1 MAAWSS
7 AMAGNALPISDTP
20 APTPWPRL
28 HGIQCRFL
36 EGLTRDEI
44 HDILADAGER
54 KFTTNTV
61 IVNHEE
67 PATHLFLLTK
77 GSGRHFYIT
86 ESGQKVLLR
95 WLLPGDITGGRAL
108 LREPASYLVSTEVMK
123 NSTVLLWPRQSIQ
136 EYVRRY
142 PKLSENALSLASD
155 YMTWFLASHLALI
168 SKSAQER
175 VAQVLLCLTEGIGHK
190 TLFGTE
196 VEITNEELANASNVT
211 LFTACRI
218 LSGWQRIGA
227 ISKRRGKVVVR
238 SPERIMSSVTPL
250 ATLK

>member
-1 MAAWSS
+1 
-7 AMAGNALPISDTP
+7 MAGSTLSISHKSE
-20 APTPWPRL
+20 PTPWPRL
-28 HGIQCRFL
+28 HGIQCRLL

-44 HDILADAGER
+44 HDILTDAEER
-54 KFTTNTV
+54 KFTANTI

-67 PATHLFLLTK
+67 PAARLFLLTK

-86 ESGQKVLLR
+86 ENGQKVLLR

-108 LREPASYLVSTEVMK
+108 LREPACYLLSTEVIK
-123 NSTVLLWPRQSIQ
+123 NSTVLVWPRESIQ
-136 EYVRRY
+136 GYLRRY
-142 PKLSENALSLASD
+142 PKLHENALALASE
-155 YMTWFLASHLALI
+155 YMAWFLASHLALV

-175 VAQVLLCLTEGIGHK
+175 LAQVLLCLTEGIGHK

-218 LSGWQRIGA
+218 LSGWQRTGA
-227 ISKRRGKVVVR
+227 ILKRRGKVVVR
-238 SPERIMSSVTPL
+238 SPERILRNVSPL
-250 ATLK
+250 IDAK

>member
-1 MAAWSS
+1 
-7 AMAGNALPISDTP
+7 MAGNALPISDGP

-44 HDILADAGER
+44 HAILADADER
-54 KFTTNTV
+54 KFTANTV

-67 PATHLFLLTK
+67 PATHVFLLTK

-108 LREPASYLVSTEVMK
+108 LQEPASYLVSTEVVR
-123 NSTVLLWPRQSIQ
+123 NSTVLIWSRESAQVYMRRHPR
-136 EYVRRY
+136 
-142 PKLSENALSLASD
+142 LSANALSLASE
-155 YMTWFLASHLALI
+155 YMAWFVASHLALV

-175 VAQVLLCLTEGIGHK
+175 VAQVLLCLTQGIGHK

-218 LSGWQRIGA
+218 LSGWQRNGA

-238 SPERIMSSVTPL
+238 SPERIMGSVTPL
-250 ATLK
+250 AMAK

>member
-1 MAAWSS
+1 
-7 AMAGNALPISDTP
+7 MAGNALTTNSDRHE
-20 APTPWPRL
+20 PTPWPRL

-44 HDILADAGER
+44 HAILADASER
-54 KFTTNTV
+54 KYTANTV

-67 PATHLFLLTK
+67 PATHIFLLTK
-77 GSGRHFYIT
+77 GSGRHFFIT
-86 ESGQKVLLR
+86 ENGQKVLLR

-108 LREPASYLVSTEVMK
+108 LREPSSYLLGTEVLK
-123 NSTVLLWPRQSIQ
+123 NSTVLVWPRDLIQ
-136 EYVRRY
+136 EYVQRY
-142 PKLSENALSLASD
+142 PKLNENALSLASD

-168 SKSAQER
+168 SKNAQER
-175 VAQVLLCLTEGIGHK
+175 VAQVLLSLTAGIGHK

-196 VEITNEELANASNVT
+196 IEITNEELANASNVT

-218 LSGWQRIGA
+218 LSGWQRTGA

-238 SPERIMSSVTPL
+238 SPERIMNSVSPV
-250 ATLK
+250 ADMK

>member
-1 MAAWSS
+1 
-7 AMAGNALPISDTP
+7 MAGNALI
-20 APTPWPRL
+20 APDRHDPPPWPRL

-36 EGLTRDEI
+36 QGLTRDEI
-44 HDILADAGER
+44 HDILAAASER
-54 KFTTNTV
+54 RYTTNTV

-67 PATHLFLLTK
+67 PATHVFLLTR
-77 GSGRHFYIT
+77 GSGRHFFIT
-86 ESGQKVLLR
+86 ENGQKVLLR

-108 LREPASYLVSTEVMK
+108 LREPASYLVSTEVVK
-123 NSTVLLWPRQSIQ
+123 NSIVLVWSRESIR
-136 EYVRRY
+136 EYMRRY
-142 PKLSENALSLASD
+142 PKLNENTLSLASD
-155 YMTWFLASHLALI
+155 YMAWFLASHLALI

-175 VAQVLLCLTEGIGHK
+175 VAQVLLSLTEGVGHK

-238 SPERIMSSVTPL
+238 SPERIIGSVTPL
-250 ATLK
+250 ANLE

>member
-1 MAAWSS
+1 
-7 AMAGNALPISDTP
+7 MAGNALPTP
-20 APTPWPRL
+20 DRDDPTPWPRL

-44 HDILADAGER
+44 HDILANVGER
-54 KFTTNTV
+54 KYTANTV

-67 PATHLFLLTK
+67 PATHIFLLTR
-77 GSGRHFYIT
+77 GSGRHFFIT
-86 ESGQKVLLR
+86 ENGQKVVLR

-108 LREPASYLVSTEVMK
+108 LRGQACYLLSTEIVK
-123 NSTVLLWPRQSIQ
+123 NSTVLVWSRESIQ
-136 EYVRRY
+136 EYMRRY

-155 YMTWFLASHLALI
+155 YMAWFLASHLALI

-175 VAQVLLCLTEGIGHK
+175 VAQVLLSLTEGVGHK

-238 SPERIMSSVTPL
+238 SPERIMGSVSLVTDV
-250 ATLK
+250 K

>member
-1 MAAWSS
+1 
-7 AMAGNALPISDTP
+7 MAGSTLPISDRP
-20 APTPWPRL
+20 DPTPWPRL

-36 EGLTRDEI
+36 EGLTRDEL
-44 HDILADAGER
+44 HDILTGADER
-54 KFTTNTV
+54 KFTAHTV

-67 PATHLFLLTK
+67 PAAHLFLLTK

-95 WLLPGDITGGRAL
+95 WLLPGDITGGRVL
-108 LREPASYLVSTEVMK
+108 LREPASYLVSTEVVK
-123 NSTVLLWPRQSIQ
+123 NSTVLVWSRESIQ

-142 PKLSENALSLASD
+142 PRLSANVLTLASE
-155 YMTWFLASHLALI
+155 YMAWFLASHLALVTN
-168 SKSAQER
+168 SAQER
-175 VAQVLLCLTEGIGHK
+175 LAHVLLCLTEGIGHK

-196 VEITNEELANASNVT
+196 IEITNEELANASNVT

-238 SPERIMSSVTPL
+238 SPERILSNVSRLVDV
-250 ATLK
+250 K

>member
-1 MAAWSS
+1 
-7 AMAGNALPISDTP
+7 MAGNALPISDTP
-20 APTPWPRL
+20 AATPWPRL

-44 HDILADAGER
+44 HEILTAAGER
-54 KFTTNTV
+54 KFATNTV
-61 IVNHEE
+61 IVNHDD

-95 WLLPGDITGGRAL
+95 WLLPGDITGGRSL
-108 LREPASYLVSTEVMK
+108 LREPESYLVSTEVVK
-123 NSTVLLWPRQSIQ
+123 NSTVLVWPRHSIQ
-136 EYVRRY
+136 EYMQRY
-142 PKLSENALSLASD
+142 PRLSFNALSLASD
-155 YMTWFLASHLALI
+155 YMAWFLASHLALI

-175 VAQVLLCLTEGIGHK
+175 VAQVLLCLTRGIGHK

-218 LSGWQRIGA
+218 LSGWQRNGA

-238 SPERIMSSVTPL
+238 SPERIMSSVPL
-250 ATLK
+250 ATIK

>member
-1 MAAWSS
+1 
-7 AMAGNALPISDTP
+7 MAGNALATASDRHD
-20 APTPWPRL
+20 PTPWPRL

-36 EGLTRDEI
+36 EGLTRDEL
-44 HDILADAGER
+44 HDILANAGER
-54 KFTTNTV
+54 KYSVNTV
-61 IVNHEE
+61 IANHEE
-67 PATHLFLLTK
+67 PATHVFLLTR
-77 GSGRHFYIT
+77 GSGRHFFIT
-86 ESGQKVLLR
+86 ENGQRVLLR

-108 LREPASYLVSTEVMK
+108 LREPTSYLVSTEIMK
-123 NSTVLLWPRQSIQ
+123 NSTVLIWPRTSIQ
-136 EYVRRY
+136 EFVQRY

-175 VAQVLLCLTEGIGHK
+175 VAQVLLSLTAGVGHK

-196 VEITNEELANASNVT
+196 IEITNEELANASNVT

-238 SPERIMSSVTPL
+238 SPERIMNTVGPL
-250 ATLK
+250 ADVK

>member
-1 MAAWSS
+1 MVGST
-7 AMAGNALPISDTP
+7 LPVSERPD
-20 APTPWPRL
+20 PTPWPRL

-44 HDILADAGER
+44 NDILADADER
-54 KFTTNTV
+54 KFTANTV

-67 PATHLFLLTK
+67 PAAHLFLLTK

-86 ESGQKVLLR
+86 EGGQKVLLR

-108 LREPASYLVSTEVMK
+108 LREPASYLLSTEIIK
-123 NSTVLLWPRQSIQ
+123 NSTVLVWPRESIQ
-136 EYVRRY
+136 EYLRRH
-142 PKLSENALSLASD
+142 PKLSENALSLASE
-155 YMTWFLASHLALI
+155 YMAWFLASHLALV

-175 VAQVLLCLTEGIGHK
+175 LAQVLLCLTEGIGHK

-196 VEITNEELANASNVT
+196 VDITNEELANASNVT

-218 LSGWQRIGA
+218 LSGWQRNGA

-238 SPERIMSSVTPL
+238 SPERILSSVSRL
-250 ATLK
+250 VDIK